1 MPLKF
6 DDPLAGRSDDEVRDD
21 RGEHL
26 LHATGQCFK
35 LSIALP
41 TLAARVSDTECTVPL
56 SLGLWLCLGML
67 TLDAAVRSELFHLSL
82 VGPTRLGA
90 VLELVL
96 GDMEIAGPIPA
107 TVLRRRL
114 IEQAA
119 LRRRS
124 DPTPFTVVAADLYA
138 VGGAGTHPNARP
150 RVSHALVLEIKYEQ
164 LLDSAGLA
172 SVFADCELVASGRVQ
187 LAVRQ
192 TGNPL
197 ALLSKIMVGCFTTDE
212 FNLISAGAD
221 AADLAAQATHAL
233 GRYLP
238 VATELADYH
247 TRPADAALTFVRLI
261 ARARLGTNASTLIPV
276 ELLGLALHH
285 FPGCRAVV
293 GSTGTDASAAD
304 LVTELCRLV
313 VGTTN
318 ITLSTLARVDASI
331 GYLLPRLESADAAPA
346 GERLQMVAD
355 EFRTRELTTAA
366 PGNGE
371 RDEAPAPKMPVI
383 SGYPKEHSDRLRA
396 HLVSIESTY

>member
-6 DDPLAGRSDDEVRDD
+6 DDPLAGRSDDEVRAD

-212 FNLISAGAD
+212 FNLISAGLMRPTWPLRPRTPS
-221 AADLAAQATHAL
+221 AAICPWPRSSPTTTHARL
-233 GRYLP
+233 
-238 VATELADYH
+238 
-247 TRPADAALTFVRLI
+247 TRP
-261 ARARLGTNASTLIPV
+261 
-276 ELLGLALHH
+276 
-285 FPGCRAVV
+285 
-293 GSTGTDASAAD
+293 
-304 LVTELCRLV
+304 
-313 VGTTN
+313 
-318 ITLSTLARVDASI
+318 
-331 GYLLPRLESADAAPA
+331 
-346 GERLQMVAD
+346 
-355 EFRTRELTTAA
+355 
-366 PGNGE
+366 
-371 RDEAPAPKMPVI
+371 
-383 SGYPKEHSDRLRA
+383 
-396 HLVSIESTY
+396 